1 MGSDDL
7 AAARC
12 LNCSEPLRG
21 PFCSGCGQRAIPAY
35 PTLRE
40 LVGDAWQ
47 ELSGYDGRVLRTF
60 RYLMR
65 RPGALT
71 LEVLEGHRARYV
83 SPVRVYLVAS
93 LIYFLVSAASPSLI
107 RPSAPRRS
115 SSNVNIDLADPEAA
129 LGKLT
134 PEQRAELLKNVESAP
149 WWVQPVLRSALL
161 DPAAFQRRLLQ
172 NLPRALFVL
181 VPIFAAI
188 LAVFYRRRPF
198 SQHLIFAL
206 HLHAVIFLAQT
217 VGEAADFT
225 RSVSVDDVVSLVV
238 LVYLTVYILR
248 AFKAVYRERWR
259 SIVLKSVGVG
269 IVYGIACLVGLV
281 VTIGVAT
288 VG

>member
-7 AAARC
+7 TAARC

-107 RPSAPRRS
+107 KPSAAQRS
-115 SSNVNIDLADPEAA
+115 SPNVNIDLADPEAA
-129 LGKLT
+129 LGKVT
-134 PEQRAELLKNVESAP
+134 PEQRAELLKNVERAP

-248 AFKAVYRERWR
+248 AFKTVYRERWR

>member
-7 AAARC
+7 TAARC
-12 LNCSEPLRG
+12 LNCGEPLRG

-71 LEVLEGHRARYV
+71 LEVLQGHRARYV

-107 RPSAPRRS
+107 KPSARQRP

-259 SIVLKSVGVG
+259 SIVLKSAGVAV
-269 IVYGIACLVGLV
+269 VYGIACLVALV
-281 VTIGVAT
+281 ITIGVASL
-288 VG
+288 G